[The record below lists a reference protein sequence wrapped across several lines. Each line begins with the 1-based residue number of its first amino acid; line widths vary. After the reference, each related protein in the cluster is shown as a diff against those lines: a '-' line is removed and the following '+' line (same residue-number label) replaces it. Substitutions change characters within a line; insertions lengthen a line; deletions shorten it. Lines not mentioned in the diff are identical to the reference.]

1 MTKKMIFILMVSVF
15 VSSSLFSQE
24 KWRFSSQ
31 NYAGITEGESGT
43 GFQLQT
49 INGFRK
55 KTWFAGVGT
64 GIDYYFQRS
73 IPLFVSVAKFLP
85 SSKFPFYFNGDIG
98 INFPWVRNDL
108 YYIHAPGEYSSSLY
122 WAGGL
127 GYKFGSK
134 KNNNGVLLNFG
145 YSYKH
150 LLRESEYTNPCLVP
164 PCPVSTERYDYRLRR
179 LSVKVG
185 WLF

>member
-1 MTKKMIFILMVSVF
+1 MKIKINYILILSIFLST
-15 VSSSLFSQE
+15 SLFAQE
-24 KWRFSSQ
+24 KWKFSSQ
-31 NYAGITEGESGT
+31 HYAGITEGESGT
-43 GFQLQT
+43 GFLVQT

-64 GIDYYFQRS
+64 GLDYYFQRS

-85 SSKFPFYFNGDIG
+85 SNKFPFYFNGDIG

-108 YYIHAPGEYSSSLY
+108 YYIHAPGEYSNSLY

-127 GYKFGSK
+127 GYKLRSK
-134 KNNNGVLLNFG
+134 KSNNGVLLNFG

-150 LLRESEYTNPCLVP
+150 LINESAYTNPCLIP
-164 PCPVSTERYDYRLRR
+164 PCPVSKERYDYRLRR
-179 LSVKVG
+179 ISLKVG
-185 WLF
+185 WMF